1 MQLQPFQG
9 QRDIDNNRVPAI
21 KARFQQSI
29 ADTGT
34 LYFDTPV
41 VLVEGANINV
51 VLMSKSNEKVFKAI
65 FDGQH
70 RVKALKQIL
79 MQHPQQADVD
89 VPVYVHRVHSMHD
102 AHSIQHN
109 LFKQKPVD
117 LYDQAKDR
125 TEPNLMD
132 VLTSFQERLKQSY
145 PNVST
150 LFKTGR
156 YGDPNRS
163 PLRMHLMTDELVHS
177 IKNSPNVDRWI
188 QANIT
193 AEAFTEAFLN
203 IIQQCTTKCQTQQA
217 NHQMTTKHLQTL
229 QSKQK
234 KYGNVLFLS
243 YFYYKRYPAL
253 VSELENALALVDV
266 GCE

>member
-1 MQLQPFQG
+1 MVQ
-9 QRDIDNNRVPAI
+9 
-21 KARFQQSI
+21 
-29 ADTGT
+29 
-34 LYFDTPV
+34 
-41 VLVEGANINV
+41 E
-51 VLMSKSNEKVFKAI
+51 
-65 FDGQH
+65 
-70 RVKALKQIL
+70 
-79 MQHPQQADVD
+79 
-89 VPVYVHRVHSMHD
+89 
-102 AHSIQHN
+102 AHSIQRN

-117 LYDQAKDR
+117 LYDQAKDH

-156 YGDPNRS
+156 YGDPSLS
-163 PLRMHLMTDELVHS
+163 PQRMHLMTDELVHS

-193 AEAFTEAFLN
+193 VEAFTEAFLN
-203 IIQQCTTKCQTQQA
+203 ITQQCTTKCQTPQA